1 MHKISNYKGK
11 IKWKTN
17 MPVGQKSR
25 KVSTIKMKKVLGKRT
40 KDFKKL
46 YEGLQVTYNWF
57 EKNYRSKN
65 IRL

>member
-1 MHKISNYKGK
+1 
-11 IKWKTN
+11 

-25 KVSTIKMKKVLGKRT
+25 KFSTIKMKKVLGKRT